1 MAVNKNTLTQCI
13 TVFFLLIFC
22 KIRRA
27 WWRMTRQW
35 NTEQTGLCWLRQLVV
50 INGVSGGNDVLI
62 IEIKKDSTEVGM
74 FVFDHFNAKT

>member
-1 MAVNKNTLTQCI
+1 
-13 TVFFLLIFC
+13 
-22 KIRRA
+22 
-27 WWRMTRQW
+27 
-35 NTEQTGLCWLRQLVV
+35 LRQLVV